1 MIKSPLNIQSI
12 ITTRA
17 VCPNLKQIL
26 ECFMLEPNQSETS
39 QRHLNHVLKASPETL
54 LGHLLLGR
62 PKLVHYQIRGHCGHR
77 ALGVN

>member
-1 MIKSPLNIQSI
+1 MIKSPLKIPSI
-12 ITTRA
+12 ITIYI
-17 VCPNLKQIL
+17 VL

-39 QRHLNHVLKASPETL
+39 HRHLNHVLKARPETL

-77 ALGVN
+77 SGHLE